1 MEIFWNLMPEERE
14 AIDSFAF
21 AQSLLLKGGDVERRF
36 SLICLD
42 NSFEIVLRAFL
53 LKRGVK
59 RELVDAIKTVSDLLF
74 RCEKAGLEVSEQ
86 EKHFLYEMHQ
96 RRNMGLPW

>member
-1 MEIFWNLMPEERE
+1 MPEERE

-74 RCEKAGLEVSEQ
+74 RCEKEA
-86 EKHFLYEMHQ
+86 
-96 RRNMGLPW
+96 